1 MSITK
6 EYSILFN
13 AISDTEQALE
23 SLRLKLIAAQK
34 LAEEVY
40 LSSDDDDNT

>member
-13 AISDTEQALE
+13 AIADAEQAME
-23 SLRLKLIAAQK
+23 TLRLKLISAQQ
-34 LAEEVY
+34 LAEEIY
-40 LSSDDDDNT
+40 ISENGNHS